1 MTVSIR
7 KPVLT
12 RVWFKRFVGTALLL
26 NPVTLPELGVAVQVN
41 KVPATSEVRVTLVCW
56 LLQICSLKG
65 LFERSGVGL
74 TVTT

>member
-41 KVPATSEVRVTLVCW
+41 KVPATSEVSVTLVCW